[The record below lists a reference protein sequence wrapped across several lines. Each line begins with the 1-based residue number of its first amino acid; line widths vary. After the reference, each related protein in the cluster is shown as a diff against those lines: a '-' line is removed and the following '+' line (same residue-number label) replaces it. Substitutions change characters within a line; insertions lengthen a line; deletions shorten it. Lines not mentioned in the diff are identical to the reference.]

1 MKKVIKFSNEIRES
15 LLKGVNVLG
24 DSVKVTLGPKG
35 RNVLLDKG
43 FIAPLITN
51 DGVSIAREV
60 HLSDKFEEMG
70 ARLVFEVANKTN
82 DDAGDGTT
90 TATILAQSMINE
102 GLECINN
109 GSNPVL
115 VKDGML
121 YASHELAK
129 HIVSCSN
136 KITTTEDIKNIAI
149 ISSENEEMGT
159 LISKAIEIVGKD
171 GIITIEENNDFNSN
185 LITTNGLKYN
195 KGFISPNLLNDQDSK
210 NIEMCDPLILVTDKK
225 IKDFQELIPVL
236 ELIIES
242 QKSLLIIAESFDDKV
257 ISSLVTNKLN
267 NVFDVVATT
276 TPGVGIEKKNLLR
289 DISVLTN
296 ARFFDKDLYENLSS
310 INIDDLGKAKL
321 VQVYKD
327 YTNII
332 DGYGTKELI
341 NNRKKELKSILENS
355 NNEYE
360 REKIKNRLGNLNSG
374 VAIIKIGGATEI
386 EINEKKM
393 RVEDA
398 LNATKSA
405 LSEGIVPGGGLTY
418 IDAYRSMKN
427 KIVSENIDVQKGI
440 DIVFNS
446 LLKPFSQIIEN
457 AGYDSEEFLV
467 KQLKQ
472 KKNIGYD
479 AKNDKWVNLLEA
491 GIIDPVKVTKNAL
504 LNSASISATIITTE
518 VGIAIAEETSTISFP
533 EML

>member
-15 LLKGVNVLG
+15 LLKGVNILC

-60 HLSDKFEEMG
+60 HLNDKFEEMG

-90 TATILAQSMINE
+90 TATILAQSMIND
-102 GLECINN
+102 GLECINK

-115 VKDGML
+115 VKEGML

-129 HIVSCSN
+129 YIVSCS
-136 KITTTEDIKNIAI
+136 KKVETVEDVKNIAT
-149 ISSENEEMGT
+149 ISSENEEMGS

-171 GIITIEENNDFNSN
+171 GIITIEENNDFNSK
-185 LITTNGLKYN
+185 LVITNGLKYS
-195 KGFISPNLLNDQDSK
+195 KGYVSPNMLNEQDSK
-210 NIEMCDPLILVTDKK
+210 NIEMFEPLILVTDKK
-225 IKDFQELIPVL
+225 IKDFQELIPAL
-236 ELIIES
+236 ELIIENN
-242 QKSLLIIAESFDDKV
+242 KKLLIIADSFDDKV

-276 TPGVGIEKKNLLR
+276 APGIGIEKKNLLR
-289 DISVLTN
+289 DISILTN
-296 ARFFDKDLYENLSS
+296 AKFFDKDLYENLSN
-310 INIDDLGKAKL
+310 INTDDLGKAKL
-321 VQVYKD
+321 VQVYKN

-341 NNRKKELKSILENS
+341 NNRKKELKNVLESS

-360 REKIKNRLGNLNSG
+360 CEKIKNRLGNLNSG
-374 VAIIKIGGATEI
+374 VAIIKIGGATEV
-386 EINEKKM
+386 EINEKKL

-418 IDAYRSMKN
+418 IDSYRNMKN

-440 DIVFNS
+440 DIVFNA

-457 AGYDSEEFLV
+457 AGYDSEKFLA
-467 KQLKQ
+467 KQLQQ

-479 AKNDKWVNLLEA
+479 ARNDKWVNLLEN
-491 GIIDPVKVTKNAL
+491 GIVDPAKVTKNAL

-518 VGIAIAEETSTISFP
+518 VGIAIAEEISTISFP